1 MPLWLAPDPLLL
13 ASRSSGRKT
22 LLEAAGI
29 PVEVR
34 PANLDERGLE
44 AEAKLVA
51 PDMIA
56 AMLARAKA
64 LTVARL
70 HPGRL
75 VLGADQTLALG
86 TDRFVK
92 PANRAAAR
100 AQLRAL
106 SSRTHE
112 LHSAI
117 AFVRDTTLLFEHSGT
132 ARLTMRAF
140 SDHFLDHYLDAI
152 ETAATESVGA
162 YQLEAVGAQL
172 FERVDGDYFTVVG
185 LPLLHALEFLRRCGC
200 LLA

>member
-22 LLEAAGI
+22 HLEAAGI
-29 PVEVR
+29 PVEVH

-44 AEAKLVA
+44 AEAKLAA

-64 LTVARL
+64 LAVARL
-70 HPGRL
+70 YPGRL

-86 TDRFVK
+86 TDCFVK

-117 AFVRDTTLLFEHSGT
+117 AFVKDTTLLFEHSGI
-132 ARLTMRAF
+132 AQLTMRAF
-140 SDHFLDHYLDAI
+140 SDRFLDLYLDAI